1 MIPLNIKLEDSK
13 GITLL
18 SNTFIDQYM
27 RDANDAQIKI
37 YLYLLRMVSAN
48 LPTDIS
54 EIADKFNHTEKD
66 VIRSLKYWDNLGLI
80 SLSYDDNNNIAGVT
94 FKNASGSVSSA
105 NPVKK
110 TVTESPVS
118 KEIPMI
124 SMDYAAER
132 ESYSLDDIKR
142 LSSDPEVKMLLNAA
156 SQYFGRP
163 LNPTEIRTILFIHDR
178 LNFSIDLTDYLIEY
192 SVSHDQKNIHYI
204 ESIAINWYEQ
214 GIDTLSK
221 AKQNTKKTDKSVI
234 SVMKALGKD
243 GTPATNEL
251 EYIKKWLF
259 TYNFPLSIIEEAC
272 QRTVLATDRNRF
284 QYADSILKNWH
295 TSGVHSKKDIVKLDE
310 EYASSKQ
317 AKTSNNSNNSNNSAA
332 PKSYSKTSSNFLKM
346 EQQDYD
352 FEAIEKALT
361 K

>member
-94 FKNASGSVSSA
+94 FKNASGNTASS

-132 ESYSLDDIKR
+132 GIPMEDMGNQVNTEEFDKYVQERNHVVPVENQANMAS
-142 LSSDPEVKMLLNAA
+142 PEYMRGLLNDVMDA
-156 SQYFGRP
+156 FKCCKP
-163 LNPTEIRTILFIHDR
+163 VF
-178 LNFSIDLTDYLIEY
+178 
-192 SVSHDQKNIHYI
+192 
-204 ESIAINWYEQ
+204 W
-214 GIDTLSK
+214 
-221 AKQNTKKTDKSVI
+221 KT
-234 SVMKALGKD
+234 
-243 GTPATNEL
+243 T
-251 EYIKKWLF
+251 
-259 TYNFPLSIIEEAC
+259 
-272 QRTVLATDRNRF
+272 
-284 QYADSILKNWH
+284 
-295 TSGVHSKKDIVKLDE
+295 
-310 EYASSKQ
+310 
-317 AKTSNNSNNSNNSAA
+317 
-332 PKSYSKTSSNFLKM
+332 
-346 EQQDYD
+346 
-352 FEAIEKALT
+352 
-361 K
+361 